1 MSEYK
6 ITKNISNQDIAEI
19 YSCLKDFNLSKL
31 ECSEVIPL
39 GIFKEDA
46 SENKLA
52 GLIGETFGN
61 WLSIKYLWVSAEL
74 RGKGIGSVILQAA
87 ENEARLRGAKY
98 AFVDTF
104 SFQAPKFYVRHGYK
118 QVFELTD
125 YPYTGSRYYYIKNL
139 WRKQ

>member
-1 MSEYK
+1 M
-6 ITKNISNQDIAEI
+6 
-19 YSCLKDFNLSKL
+19 KDFNLSKL

-104 SFQAPKFYVRHGYK
+104 SFQAPEFYVRHGYK